1 MHKILVVI
9 GARPQY
15 VKASVLIKQLLKYFE
30 VETLDTGQ
38 HYDWGMSTIF
48 TKQFNMNVE
57 NLNVQSGTHG
67 EQTSKILVGVEK
79 KLLSTKP
86 DLLLNIGDTNSTL
99 GSALASAKL
108 GIPIVHVE
116 AGCRC
121 FDREIPEEINRIVT
135 DTLSSH
141 LFASSLTHIKNLK
154 NECLTGKMFFAG
166 DLLLD
171 ALSEYVDTI
180 EALPTLDDLEIDDDF
195 VVSTIHRNF
204 NVDNALPFKN
214 ILQALSKCPY
224 DVILPLH
231 PRSAKNLQVF
241 HLEKY
246 KGKNIRILQPV
257 GYFEMIN
264 LIKNAEAVVTDSG
277 GVQREAFFLKTPCIT
292 LRDFTE
298 WNETVE
304 CGANHLVGTDYK
316 KIVEILTDIPS
327 FPFLRNFFPYGKGVA
342 STIITKELL
351 K

>member
-1 MHKILVVI
+1 MDI
-9 GARPQY
+9 
-15 VKASVLIKQLLKYFE
+15 
-30 VETLDTGQ
+30 
-38 HYDWGMSTIF
+38 
-48 TKQFNMNVE
+48 E

-86 DLLLNIGDTNSTL
+86 DILLNIGDTNSTL

-108 GIPIVHVE
+108 GIPIAHVE

-121 FDREIPEEINRIVT
+121 FDRTIPEEINRVVT
-135 DTLSSH
+135 DTLSNH
-141 LFASSLTHIKNLK
+141 LFTSSLTHAKNLK
-154 NECLTGKMFFAG
+154 VERLKGKILFTG

-171 ALSEYVDTI
+171 ALSEYIDAIETI
-180 EALPTLDDLEIDDDF
+180 PTLDDLEIDDDF

-204 NVDNALPFKN
+204 NVDNPMLFKT
-214 ILQALSKCPY
+214 ILQSLSKCPY

-231 PRSAKNLQVF
+231 PRSAKNLRTF

-246 KGKNIRILQPV
+246 KSNNIRILQPV

-264 LIKNAEAVVTDSG
+264 LIKNAEAVITDSG

-304 CGANHLVGTDYK
+304 CGANHLVGTNYN

-327 FPFLRNFFPYGKGVA
+327 FPLLRNFFPYGKGVA
-342 STIITKELL
+342 SIIITKELL
-351 K
+351 R